1 MGIHPTGRVKLTGM
15 RLPPGPPARFFG
27 LAAYPAFGGDRIA
40 ALARLAR
47 AYGDVV
53 FFRLGA
59 QPMALLN
66 HPDYVEDVLVTR
78 ARLFKKGRALERAKR
93 LLGEGL
99 LTAEGET
106 HLRQRRLVQ
115 PSFHRQRV
123 EGYAQAMV
131 AHAARTAER
140 WRDREEIDVAAEMTQ
155 LTLTIVG
162 DTLFGTDVG
171 ADARSIREALTDVF
185 EIFPITM
192 SPLGP
197 LLERLPLPVVR
208 RSKRARAM
216 LDRLIY
222 RIIEERRRN
231 PVDRGDLL
239 SMLLLAQDEE
249 HHGARMTDKQVRDEA
264 MTLFLAGHE
273 TTANAL
279 TWAWHL
285 LAQHPDAERRLH
297 DEIDAVIGN
306 RQPRADDAAHLPY
319 TRRVLA
325 EVMRCYPPAWGI
337 GRRAIEDVEIG
348 GCTIPRGT
356 IVLMSQYLLH
366 HDARFF
372 PEPERFDPDRWLPE
386 SQRARPRFAYFPF
399 GGGNRVCIGESFAWM
414 EGMLVLATLAREW
427 RLEQVETSP
436 VPMTAMLTLRPARPI
451 RMKLTRRRQASAS
464 RVE

>member
-1 MGIHPTGRVKLTGM
+1 MP
-15 RLPPGPPARFFG
+15 LPPGPRARFFG
-27 LAAYPAFGGDRIA
+27 LAAYPAFSGDRIG
-40 ALARLAR
+40 ALAKLAR
-47 AYGDVV
+47 EYGDVV
-53 FFRLGA
+53 LFRLGR
-59 QPMALLN
+59 QRMALLN

-99 LTAEGET
+99 LTAEGEA

-123 EGYAQAMV
+123 EGYARAMV

-140 WRDREEIDVAAEMTQ
+140 WRDGGEIDVAAEMTQ

-162 DTLFGTDVG
+162 DTLFGTDVES
-171 ADARSIREALTDVF
+171 DARSIREALTDVF
-185 EIFPITM
+185 DIFPMTM

-208 RSKRARAM
+208 RSRRAQAT
-216 LDRLIY
+216 LDRVIY
-222 RIIEERRRN
+222 RIIEQRRKD
-231 PVDRGDLL
+231 PGDRGDLL
-239 SMLLLAQDEE
+239 SMLLLAKDDEQN
-249 HHGARMTDKQVRDEA
+249 GARMTDTQVRDEA

-285 LAQHPDAERRLH
+285 LAQHPQVERRLH
-297 DEIDAVIGN
+297 EELDAVVGD
-306 RQPRADDAAHLPY
+306 RLPRADDAANLPY

-348 GCTIPRGT
+348 GYTIPCGT
-356 IVLMSQYLLH
+356 IVLLSQYLLH

-386 SQRARPRFAYFPF
+386 HQRTRPRFAYFPF
-399 GGGNRVCIGESFAWM
+399 GGGNRVCVGESFAWT
-414 EGMLVLATLAREW
+414 EGILVLATLARQW
-427 RLEQVETSP
+427 QLERVETTP
-436 VPMTAMLTLRPARPI
+436 VPMKAMLTLRPARPI
-451 RMKLTRRRQASAS
+451 RMRARLRHVPRDVASAGQVRFS
-464 RVE
+464 PRV